1 MWTARVLRA
10 VHTDEEHPG
19 EVHPGVKR
27 KKMKPLIYKDFGVVV
42 TVGLEPTTPSM

>member
-1 MWTARVLRA
+1 MWTVRVLRA

-27 KKMKPLIYKDFGVVV
+27 KKSEAFDLQ
-42 TVGLEPTTPSM
+42 GLRSGGAIGTTLEL